1 VASVGTSATL
11 KNCKII
17 ATEII
22 KMSMPTKIHISKK
35 GGKKGKHTGS
45 ATGIFTD
52 FSTGTGFAD
61 FYDVKAA
68 VVGGVDSATGTS
80 DNVIPTATATG
91 LSKLKLAKR
100 QAYSATTAT
109 GLDHSTETGTGT
121 PTTAVYTPSESG
133 MGTGGMPSGMP
144 TQGSSPEQ
152 WMEYVL
158 HATLPF

>member
-1 VASVGTSATL
+1 MTSATI
-11 KNCKII
+11 KNSKIMV
-17 ATEII
+17 TENFKTSI
-22 KMSMPTKIHISKK
+22 PTKMCISQK
-35 GGKKGKHTGS
+35 GGKKGKHTRT
-45 ATGIFTD
+45 ATSDFTD
-52 FSTGTGFAD
+52 ISTGTGLAD
-61 FYDVKAA
+61 LYDVKAA

-80 DNVIPTATATG
+80 DNVVPTATATG

-100 QAYSATTAT
+100 QAYSATTAS

-121 PTTAVYTPSESG
+121 PTTAIYTPSESG